1 MKKSVFLTKGKKDMI
16 ASGQYDEYIF
26 ASPVY
31 RFDNAVCK
39 ILARIN
45 VKLRLPFLVY
55 FLGDW
60 AKNILDYDLIIWE
73 SGREEFV

>member
-31 RFDNAVCK
+31 RFDNMRRFK
-39 ILARIN
+39 R
-45 VKLRLPFLVY
+45 PQ
-55 FLGDW
+55 LG
-60 AKNILDYDLIIWE
+60 
-73 SGREEFV
+73 F

>member
-31 RFDNAVCK
+31 RFDNTICK

-45 VKLRLPFLVY
+45 AGHATPVY
-55 FLGDW
+55 KYFT
-60 AKNILDYDLIIWE
+60 K
-73 SGREEFV
+73 